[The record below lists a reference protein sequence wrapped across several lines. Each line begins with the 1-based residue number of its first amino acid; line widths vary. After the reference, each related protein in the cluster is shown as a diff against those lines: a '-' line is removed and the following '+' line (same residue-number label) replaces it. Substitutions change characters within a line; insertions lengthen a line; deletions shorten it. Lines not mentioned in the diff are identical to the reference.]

1 MQQSKLCPP
10 HRTQESDIPPDVE
23 KQLPEFG
30 FPVQSQSGVFLYT
43 SFTVIELQSGSGG
56 GGNGLNSTTAD
67 PRLKSMFILILSRI
81 WNQTK

>member
-30 FPVQSQSGVFLYT
+30 FPVQSQSGVFLYILHCDRVAIWLGWWRQWFEFDHGRP
-43 SFTVIELQSGSGG
+43 SAEIDVY
-56 GGNGLNSTTAD
+56 
-67 PRLKSMFILILSRI
+67 FIT
-81 WNQTK
+81 Q